1 MNCTDIYKEQ
11 KQQKEWERKSFSNP
25 GFEKHC
31 GDPMCLES
39 DLYPQEFKDQ
49 CEKEVKRKK
58 KTETR
63 EVKRDPKKFGPL
75 HRN

>member
-1 MNCTDIYKEQ
+1 
-11 KQQKEWERKSFSNP
+11 
-25 GFEKHC
+25 
-31 GDPMCLES
+31 MCLES

-75 HRN
+75 HRNFLLSLRETGVLRGF

>member
-1 MNCTDIYKEQ
+1 
-11 KQQKEWERKSFSNP
+11 
-25 GFEKHC
+25 
-31 GDPMCLES
+31 MCLES